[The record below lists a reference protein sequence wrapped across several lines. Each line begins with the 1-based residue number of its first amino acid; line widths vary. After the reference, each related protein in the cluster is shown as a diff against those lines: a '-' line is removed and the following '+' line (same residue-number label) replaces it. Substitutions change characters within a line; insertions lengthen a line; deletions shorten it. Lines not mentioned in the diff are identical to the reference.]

1 MSTELNTIESR
12 SARVSPAASG
22 SQKKIIEKPPFKL
35 CFAKHPET
43 GRSDACIPKIN
54 AEFITPK
61 FYSREM
67 DCTPS
72 ENVIEEAK
80 EIAKEEFKTPK
91 KLYRWPVLTSH
102 VYGWWHDK
110 GIRPIDGKFNFH
122 KKTSDLV
129 SFQMKI
135 YSEDRKIRGL
145 DH

>member
-1 MSTELNTIESR
+1 MSAELNTIESR
-12 SARVSPAASG
+12 STRVSPASG

-43 GRSDACIPKIN
+43 GRSDACIPKMN

-61 FYSREM
+61 FYSRETF
-67 DCTPS
+67 CIPN
-72 ENVIEEAK
+72 ENIIEG
-80 EIAKEEFKTPK
+80 KEEFKTPK

-129 SFQMKI
+129 SYQMKV
-135 YSEDRKIRGL
+135 YSEDRKIKGL